1 MEIGIGL
8 PAAIPDAP
16 GTLILN
22 WARKADL
29 GPFSSLGL
37 IDRLVYSNYSPLI
50 ALTGAGAVTLRIR
63 LVTTVLLTPLFNTG
77 ILAKEL
83 ASIDAL
89 TGGRLTVGIGVGVR
103 EDDFLAAPASFE
115 GRGKK
120 LDGQLDEFR
129 RIWSGDRLSAEVG
142 PIGPPPMQ
150 PGGPPVLIGGRSPA
164 ALRRVAHPVVAGF
177 ISGSG
182 GPAAARQYYDIAAKA
197 WSDAGRSGRP
207 RFVACVYYGLGADA
221 IDQAR
226 AYIVKYY
233 GPQYGEMIVKSLPA
247 TPAAIKDAI
256 RAYSDIGA
264 DELILWPTSIFLEQV
279 DQLADIVS
287 QFASPPPPTPPPF
300 GE

>member
-8 PAAIPDAP
+8 PAAIPDTP

-37 IDRLVYSNYSPLI
+37 IDRLVYANYSPLI

-63 LVTTVLLTPLFNTG
+63 LMTTVLLTPLFNTSV
-77 ILAKEL
+77 LAKEL

-89 TGGRLTVGIGVGVR
+89 TGGRLTLGVGVGAR
-103 EDDFLAAPASFE
+103 KDDFLAAPASFE

-129 RIWSGDRLSAEVG
+129 RIWSGERLSAEVG
-142 PIGPPPMQ
+142 PIGPQPVQ
-150 PGGPPVLIGGRSPA
+150 PGGPPVLIGGRSPV

-197 WSDAGRSGRP
+197 WSDAGRPGRP
-207 RFVACVYYGLGADA
+207 RFVTCAYYGIGPNAVDR
-221 IDQAR
+221 AR
-226 AYIVKYY
+226 ETLVNYY
-233 GPQYGEMIVKSLPA
+233 GAQYGEMIVKGLPA

-256 RAYSDIGA
+256 RAYRDIGA
-264 DELILWPTSIFLEQV
+264 DELILWPTTMFLEQV
-279 DQLADIVS
+279 DLLADIVS
-287 QFASPPPPTPPPF
+287 EFAPPQSTTAPPF
-300 GE
+300 AQ

>member
-8 PAAIPDAP
+8 PAAIPDTP

-22 WARKADL
+22 WARKADV

-50 ALTGAGAVTLRIR
+50 ALMGAGAVTLRLR
-63 LVTTVLLTPLFNTG
+63 LVTTVLLTPLFNSA

-89 TGGRLTVGIGVGVR
+89 TGGRLTVGIGVGAR
-103 EDDFLAAPASFE
+103 RDDFLAAPASFE
-115 GRGKK
+115 SRGKK
-120 LDGQLDEFR
+120 LDGQLDEFG
-129 RIWSGDRLSAEVG
+129 RIWSGERLSAEVG
-142 PIGPPPMQ
+142 PIGPQPVQ

-182 GPAAARQYYDIAAKA
+182 GPAAAKQNYDLAASA
-197 WSDAGRSGRP
+197 WTGAGRPGRP
-207 RFVACVYYGLGADA
+207 RFVACAYYGLGADA

-233 GPQYGEMIVKSLPA
+233 GAQYGEMIVKSLPA
-247 TPAAIKDAI
+247 TPAAIKDTI
-256 RAYSDIGA
+256 RAYSDTGA
-264 DELILWPTSIFLEQV
+264 DELILWPTSMFLEQV
-279 DQLADIVS
+279 DQLADVVS
-287 QFASPPPPTPPPF
+287 EFASQPASPPPPF